1 MSFTSKLR
9 GIFGLGGEPIE
20 EPGPELVDPVLGKMK
35 WNEDDEAW
43 IGEYNGFRFALS
55 YERKREPTRA
65 VIEYARET
73 LANPPLLND
82 GLAQA
87 KSAAANDFGQ
97 YYLDEVNSLIFGL
110 IHFYFYKNKPRIFAE
125 LEGGRDF
132 RCWRIEYSG
141 TKCEGMGFDT

>member
-1 MSFTSKLR
+1 MSLISKLR
-9 GIFGLGGEPIE
+9 AAFGLSGEPIE
-20 EPGPELVDPVLGKMK
+20 DPTPEFVDPVLGAMN

-43 IGEYNGFRFALS
+43 IGEYNGFHFALS
-55 YERKREPTRA
+55 YERKREPTSA

-73 LANPPLLND
+73 LANPHWLND

-87 KSAAANDFGQ
+87 KAAAASDFGQ
-97 YYLDEVNSLIFGL
+97 YYLDEANSLIFGL
-110 IHFYFYKNKPRIFAE
+110 IHFQFYKNQPRIFAE

-141 TKCEGMGFDT
+141 TKCDRSGGKP